1 MRRVKNKKAIRRLS
15 DRSFRASRTRNYIAV
30 MAIALTALLFT
41 ALFTIGMGTI
51 QNFQL
56 QTMRQSGGDAHGAFK
71 NLTREQYERLSQH
84 PSIKESADCIV
95 VADSVR
101 NPEFLKRHMEPWYIP
116 DYHYPHC
123 FIEIIDGEKPETA
136 DEILMDETSM
146 ELLGLEP
153 ESGQQVTLQFQI
165 RQDKEDIIERTF
177 TICGVIKSDPAM
189 NVGFA
194 IVSEAYLDKY
204 ADELAFPEEDAAA
217 YMAGT
222 IRMDVMFSNSL
233 GIQEKLNKVI
243 TESGYSIDSGDS
255 NYIESNANWAYVSD
269 GSGSDPVTMGVLAA
283 CLLLILLTGYLIIY
297 NIFQIS
303 IMRDIRYYGLLKTVG
318 TTGRQIRSIIR
329 RQALRLSV
337 MGIPIGLFLGFFV
350 GKWIVPLVLG
360 RSSFEIQEVVVSVN
374 PVIFIGAALFSFVT
388 VLISTNRPARMAAKV
403 SPVEA
408 LRFTEGS
415 DKRKKQKKSTDGG
428 KLWRMALSN
437 LRRNKGKTVIII
449 LSLSL
454 AIILLNSVFTI
465 TQSFNMDAF
474 VSRFVSSDFLI
485 GSARYFGM
493 DYYFGMSDEGID
505 EEALSESFIS
515 QCESLDGFQE
525 GGRIYGTGR
534 FTVDIDS
541 WKAPEWTIQDEDGN
555 YGDNRNGNF
564 APYEVN
570 PAGGYSS
577 MLYGMEA
584 FPMSQIEVWKGEQ
597 DLQTIQEKLNTGKYL
612 IYAALPDDNGFME
625 KGEVRHLPGDK
636 IKLILPDGTKR
647 EFEILSVI
655 KKNTYGL
662 SNRVATR
669 FTYYTTAEAFKEM
682 ESDKFLM
689 SYSFDVEDDKEAETE
704 EFLKN
709 YTASV
714 EPLMNYS
721 SKITY
726 VNEFSSL
733 QGTIVLIG
741 GTLAGV
747 IGIIGILNFV
757 NSVLTSIFTRQREF
771 AMMEA
776 IGMTKGQLTK
786 MVIVEGC
793 YYAGFTIL
801 FALLL
806 GTLLSVTVLQKL
818 ADGMWFLEYHFLIMP
833 MLVVLPI
840 LAVLGIAVPWLA
852 LKFGMKGSVVE
863 ELRKDE

>member
-1 MRRVKNKKAIRRLS
+1 MGRVKNRKAIRRLS
-15 DRSFRASRTRNYIAV
+15 DRSFHASRTRNYIAV
-30 MAIALTALLFT
+30 LAIALTALLFT
-41 ALFTIGMGTI
+41 ALFTIGMGTV
-51 QNFQL
+51 QNFQQ
-56 QTMRQSGGDAHGAFK
+56 QTMRQSGGDAHGVFK

-116 DYHYPHC
+116 AYHYPHC
-123 FIEIIDGEKPETA
+123 FIEIIDGEEPETA
-136 DEILMDETSM
+136 DEVLMDKTSM

-153 ESGQQVTLQFQI
+153 EPGQQVTLQLQI
-165 RQDKEDIIERTF
+165 RSDDEDIVERSV
-177 TICGVIKSDPAM
+177 TICGVIKSDPAL
-189 NVGFA
+189 NVGFT
-194 IVSEAYLDKY
+194 ILSEAYLDKY
-204 ADELAFPEEDAAA
+204 MDELAVPEEEAGN

-233 GIQEKLNKVI
+233 GIQKKLDKVI
-243 TESGYSIDSGDS
+243 TDSGYSTEPGTD
-255 NYIESNANWAYVSD
+255 NYIESNANWGYISD
-269 GSGSDPVTMGVLAA
+269 GSESDPIMTGVLIA

-337 MGIPIGLFLGFFV
+337 MGIPIGLFLGFFI
-350 GKWIVPLVLG
+350 GKWIVPVVLG
-360 RSSFEIQEVVVSVN
+360 RSSYEIQEVVVSAN
-374 PVIFIGAALFSFVT
+374 PVIFLGAALFSFVT
-388 VLISTNRPARMAAKV
+388 VMISTNRPARMAAKV

-408 LRFTEGS
+408 LRFTEGGG
-415 DKRKKQKKSTDGG
+415 KRKKQKKSTDGG
-428 KLWRMALSN
+428 RLWRMALSN
-437 LRRNKGKTVIII
+437 LRRSKGKTVIII

-474 VSRFVSSDFLI
+474 VQRFVSSDFLI
-485 GSARYFGM
+485 GNARYFGI
-493 DYYFGMSDEGID
+493 DFYSGISEEAID
-505 EEALSESFIS
+505 EETLSESFIS

-534 FTVDIDS
+534 FTVDKDS
-541 WKAPEWTIQDEDGN
+541 WKVPEWILQDEDGN
-555 YGDNRNGNF
+555 YGENMSGEF
-564 APYEVN
+564 IPYGIN
-570 PAGGYSS
+570 YAGGYWS
-577 MLYGMEA
+577 MLYGMEE
-584 FPMSQIEVWKGEQ
+584 FPMSQIEVWKGEE
-597 DLQTIQEKLNTGKYL
+597 DLQTIRDKLNTGKYL
-612 IYAALPDDNGFME
+612 IYAAMPDDNGFVE
-625 KGEVRHLPGDK
+625 KEEVRHLPGDK
-636 IKLILPDGTKR
+636 ITLIVPDGTKR

-662 SNRVATR
+662 SNRIATR

-709 YTASV
+709 YTTSA

-733 QGTIVLIG
+733 QGMIVLIG

-747 IGIIGILNFV
+747 IGIIGILNFI
-757 NSVLTSIFTRQREF
+757 NSVLTSILTRQREF

-776 IGMTKGQLTK
+776 IGMTKRQLTK

-793 YYAGFTIL
+793 YYAGFTML

-806 GTLLSVTVLQKL
+806 GILLSVTVVRGL
-818 ADGMWFLEYHFLIMP
+818 ADGMWFLEYQFLITP
-833 MLVVLPI
+833 MLIVLPI
-840 LAVLGIAVPWLA
+840 LAVLGVVVPWLA
-852 LKFGMKGSVVE
+852 LRFGMQGSVVE